1 MESEEI
7 RSTLAGIYNQ
17 YPWASEDTVTRM
29 ASLSRSS
36 NIKTTALA
44 VALQQVTGISDAKE
58 LNTYM
63 KNQVQNINKEIS
75 SGEMLIKNLTKSG
88 KDISGSLYTG
98 SSGIE
103 SMTTFAGATAE
114 ALDHAAGALTGTLGT
129 GKAATAVKW
138 MTSATTGSAVA
149 LTGVAAVFATLI
161 TEQEKQVRAMI
172 DLGLVMGNIDNYTLI
187 RGQAADA
194 GMTLKDY
201 AGIMQATSAMIVGAS
216 GDMTT
221 GVGTMHLFLTDDNM
235 VKNLKH
241 FGYTPKELSQQ
252 LANESIELFQLNEV
266 NELNLQ
272 EQLKVS
278 KTFRMANEMGM
289 YMADTLGVQRSAML
303 ESRKIVRENI
313 DFQLAMSRNREYLE
327 EQYGEGAA
335 ENVRSAGDFLSMFFS
350 ATLGNELAGKFG
362 EVFVGTV
369 GDIQLDE
376 SPINNMLDSAFTE
389 QLQLLGPRVFST
401 AMKLIQD
408 SATGQLGD
416 SAEQIM
422 AGRNLLKLIKESR
435 PLIGYS
441 DSALAVNELIATVTT
456 IPNGLFEGT
465 VEEINAKLA
474 ITSSAIDGADDSIIA
489 VGTLTRG
496 FLQAQHALTP
506 GFESMGTVMHVLDS
520 TVGRFTDFWL
530 DMFGG
535 TNANGDPNTMTDVML
550 DYSSQVAEAYRLAP
564 GQTRGGSGVVDVT
577 TPLADNSLTVADAE
591 QRVADATANVERLES
606 EYDAAVAAIYDY
618 EGGAEVDQVL
628 IDGLQSDLET
638 ARTALQVTR
647 RTAMTSQADLL
658 NEFKELQ
665 SEQMNLTSSLS
676 SIGVEGIQNQI
687 SDQESLIETL
697 KVSGEGNQAAMTED
711 ALEVMNTELDVAEN
725 ALEEMN
731 TELEA
736 AQLQADNIQAALEV
750 TQDNLVQNET
760 QREELQTGWENGQAR
775 INELIAQI
783 ELANQPDL
791 LAVQE
796 LEKLLDLKD
805 AELESAS
812 VSYDQAVVD
821 LEQVRLAEPATINVT
836 SQNVISNYGDNATL
850 QGIMISE
857 LAAQG
862 ITSPQ
867 AQANI
872 LGMMHGESGFQA
884 IPETSYSGTSNQ
896 RIRDVMG
903 DRVSDL
909 SDPALTALKADDE
922 AFYNHVY
929 EDLGGYAYRGRG
941 LIQLTGEANYAAV
954 GELIGEDL
962 LNNPDLMLDPEISAR
977 ASAAYFAQDHLRG
990 KIDQLDEM
998 STVYQIVFGRAAE
1011 GAVRRADLATRQ
1023 GYARQF
1029 KSAMESGEL
1038 TASTRV
1044 SDEVVESRTATV
1056 DLQNEISDIKDIDG
1070 DGIEN
1075 EVEEGTATHTRLLE
1089 LEEQLAAEMIKLEQ
1103 LMESSNG

>member
-129 GKAATAVKW
+129 GKGATAVKW

-278 KTFRMANEMGM
+278 KTFKLANEMGM

-401 AMKLIQD
+401 AMQLIQD

-416 SAEQIM
+416 PAEQIM

-441 DSALAVNELIATVTT
+441 DSALAVNELIAIVTT
-456 IPNGLFEGT
+456 IPNGLFQGT

-506 GFESMGTVMHVLDS
+506 GFESMGTVMHILDS

-564 GQTRGGSGVVDVT
+564 GQTRGGSGIVDVT
-577 TPLADNSLTVADAE
+577 TPLANNSLTVADAE
-591 QRVADATANVERLES
+591 QRVADATANVERLDS
-606 EYDAAVAAIYDY
+606 EHDDALNALLDY
-618 EGGAEVDQVL
+618 EGGAEVDQLL
-628 IDGLQSDLET
+628 IDGLQSNLET
-638 ARTALQVTR
+638 ARNAMQGIRSTAVTE
-647 RTAMTSQADLL
+647 QANLL
-658 NEFKELQ
+658 NEFKDLQ
-665 SEQMNLTSSLS
+665 AEQINLNSSLS

-697 KVSGEGNQAAMTED
+697 KVSGESNQAEIAED
-711 ALEVMNTELDVAEN
+711 ALAVMNTELQ
-725 ALEEMN
+725 
-731 TELEA
+731 A

-750 TQDNLVQNET
+750 TQDNLEQNEIN
-760 QREELQTGWENGQAR
+760 REELKTGWENGQTR
-775 INELIAQI
+775 INELNAQI

-796 LEKLLDLKD
+796 LEKLLELKD

-821 LEQVRLAEPATINVT
+821 LEQVRLAEPATINAT

-850 QGIMISE
+850 QGVMISE
-857 LAAQG
+857 LTAQG

-884 IPETSYSGTSNQ
+884 IPEKSYSETPNQ
-896 RIRDVMG
+896 RIRDVMK

-909 SDPALTALKADDE
+909 SDSALTALKVDDE

-929 EDLGGYAYRGRG
+929 KDLGGYAYRGRG
-941 LIQLTGEANYAAV
+941 LIQLTGKANYAAV

-977 ASAAYFAQDHLRG
+977 ASAAYFAQDHLRD

-998 STVYQIVFGRAAE
+998 STVYRIVFGREAQ

-1029 KSAMESGEL
+1029 KDAMESGEL

-1044 SDEVVESRTATV
+1044 SDKVVESRTATV

-1075 EVEEGTATHTRLLE
+1075 EVEAGTATHTRLLE

>member
-75 SGEMLIKNLTKSG
+75 SGEKLIKNLTKSG
-88 KDISGSLYTG
+88 KDINGSLYSG
-98 SSGIE
+98 ASGIE

-114 ALDHAAGALTGTLGT
+114 AIDHAAGALAGTLGT
-129 GKAATAVKW
+129 GKAASAVKW
-138 MTSATTGSAVA
+138 ITGATTGSAVA
-149 LTGVAAVFATLI
+149 LAGVGAVFATLI
-161 TEQEKQVRAMI
+161 TEQEKQARAMI

-241 FGYTPKELSQQ
+241 FGYTPRELSQQ

-278 KTFRMANEMGM
+278 KTFRLANEMGM

-401 AMKLIQD
+401 AMQLIQD

-416 SAEQIM
+416 PAEQIM

-441 DSALAVNELIATVTT
+441 DSALAVNELIASVTT
-456 IPNGLFEGT
+456 IPNGLFQGT

-506 GFESMGTVMHVLDS
+506 GFESMGTVMHILDS
-520 TVGRFTDFWL
+520 SVGRFTDFWL

-535 TNANGDPNTMTDVML
+535 TNANGDPITMTDVML

-577 TPLADNSLTVADAE
+577 TPLADTSLTVADAE

-606 EYDAAVAAIYDY
+606 EYDAAVAAVLDY
-618 EGGAEVDQVL
+618 EGGAEVDQLL

-638 ARTALQVTR
+638 ARNAMQAIRSTAVTE
-647 RTAMTSQADLL
+647 QANLL
-658 NEFKELQ
+658 NEFKDLQ
-665 SEQMNLTSSLS
+665 SEQMHLTSSLS

-697 KVSGEGNQAAMTED
+697 KVSGETNQAKIAED
-711 ALEVMNTELDVAEN
+711 ALAV
-725 ALEEMN
+725 MN

-736 AQLQADNIQAALEV
+736 AQLQSDNIQAALEV
-750 TQDNLVQNET
+750 TQDNLEQNEIN
-760 QREELQTGWENGQAR
+760 REELKTGWENGQTR
-775 INELIAQI
+775 INELNAQI

-796 LEKLLDLKD
+796 LEKLLELKD

-821 LEQVRLAEPATINVT
+821 LEQVRLAETATINAT

-903 DRVSDL
+903 DRVSNL
-909 SDPALTALKADDE
+909 SEPALTALKADDE
-922 AFYNHVY
+922 AFYNYVY

-998 STVYQIVFGRAAE
+998 STVYQIVFGREAE

-1029 KSAMESGEL
+1029 KDAMESGEL

-1075 EVEEGTATHTRLLE
+1075 EVEAGTATHTRLLE